1 LFDEANLRK
10 AHEQHMMYNPA
21 RGERNMPETLSLENR
36 VALVTGGS
44 RGIGRAVALE
54 LAARGAAVVVNYNKS
69 SEAAN
74 EVVKKIQ
81 ETGGKAA
88 AFQADV
94 SDIKQAEALV
104 KFAVETFGDL
114 SILVNNA
121 GITKDTLI
129 MMMSEADWDSV
140 ITTNLKSTFNCSKA
154 AVKHMMRKRYG
165 RVINMSSVAGQMG
178 NPGQTNYS
186 ASKGGQIAFTKS
198 LAREI
203 ASRNITVNAIA
214 PGFVDTEILDA
225 MSPEVLE
232 AMLKLVPLARK
243 AKPEEVAY
251 AVAFLASDQAAFIT
265 GQVLG
270 VDGGMAMM

>member
-1 LFDEANLRK
+1 
-10 AHEQHMMYNPA
+10 
-21 RGERNMPETLSLENR
+21 MPDTVSLENR

-54 LAARGAAVVVNYNKS
+54 LASRGAAVVVNYYKS
-69 SEAAN
+69 PEAAE
-74 EVVKKIQ
+74 EVIKKIE

-88 AFQADV
+88 ACQADV
-94 SDIKQAEALV
+94 SDYKQAEALV
-104 KFAVETFGDL
+104 KFAVEKFGDL

-121 GITKDTLI
+121 GITKDTVI
-129 MMMSEADWDSV
+129 MMMSEADWDAV
-140 ITTNLKSTFNCSKA
+140 INTNLKSTFNCSKA

-165 RVINMSSVAGQMG
+165 RIVNMASVAGQMG

-198 LAREI
+198 LAREV
-203 ASRNITVNAIA
+203 AARNITVNAVA
-214 PGFVDTEILDA
+214 PGFVDTEILTA
-225 MSPEVLE
+225 MPPETLQ
-232 AMLKLVPLARK
+232 AALKLVPLSRL

>member
-1 LFDEANLRK
+1 MSL
-10 AHEQHMMYNPA
+10 
-21 RGERNMPETLSLENR
+21 TLSLENR

-44 RGIGRAVALE
+44 RGIGRAIALE

-69 SEAAN
+69 PEAA
-74 EVVKKIQ
+74 EQVVKQIQ
-81 ETGGKAA
+81 DAGGKAA

-94 SDIKQAEALV
+94 SDFKQAEALV
-104 KFAVETFGDL
+104 KFTIDTFGDL

-121 GITKDTLI
+121 GITRDQLI
-129 MMMSEADWDSV
+129 MMMPEADWDVV
-140 ITTNLKSTFNCSKA
+140 IDTNLKSTFNCSKA
-154 AVKHMMRKRYG
+154 AIRHMMRKRHG
-165 RVINMSSVAGQMG
+165 RIISVTSVAGQMG

-186 ASKGGQIAFTKS
+186 ASKAGQIGFTKA
-198 LAREI
+198 LAREV
-203 ASRNITVNAIA
+203 AARNVTVNAVA

-225 MSPEVLE
+225 MSPETLE
-232 AMLKLVPLARK
+232 TALKLVPLGRK
-243 AKPEEVAY
+243 GTPEEIAY